1 MNLGK
6 LASEAKKLID
16 KRGGTE
22 SLKEDAMELK
32 DIAGKKGSLADKAK
46 DAADALKDPGAPGD
60 PAGLGL
66 AHSAVEGVTVRVVRS

>member
-6 LASEAKKLID
+6 LAGQAKKLID

-32 DIAGKKGSLADKAK
+32 DIAGEKGSLTDKAK
-46 DAADALKDPGAPGD
+46 DAAAALKDPGAPGD
-60 PAGLGL
+60 PASQP
-66 AHSAVEGVTVRVVRS
+66 AQTRPDSA